1 MRSEAQRRACREWV
15 PQGQPCHVDI
25 HVDLAL
31 VGRHLIY
38 APLGL
43 LLRYGYSFVSP
54 LDGEL
59 YYGGTVVDK
68 LPGVGVLIG
77 SAWSWKAGELKVWE
91 KHKGET

>member
-1 MRSEAQRRACREWV
+1 MRSEAQRRAYREWV

-25 HVDLAL
+25 HIDPAL

-59 YYGGTVVDK
+59 YYGGVVVDK
-68 LPGVGVLIG
+68 LPGVGVMIG
-77 SAWSWKAGELKVWE
+77 SAWSWKAMEMKVWE
-91 KHKGET
+91 KHKGE